1 MPKPVASSNDLF
13 AGVPIMTEIS
23 ETFEI
28 HLVFEISALSSL
40 NLGSSLFMKAWII
53 VTSFK
58 QLLLIEVLFT
68 QYMR

>member
-1 MPKPVASSNDLF
+1 
-13 AGVPIMTEIS
+13 MTEIS
-23 ETFEI
+23 ETFGDS
-28 HLVFEISALSSL
+28 LSFRDISIKLTESWKL
-40 NLGSSLFMKAWII
+40 PFFMKAWII